1 MRLLDATPF
10 TEHSGEVAF
19 RGERVRIRPNQ
30 IIAWVS
36 MTIHRVL
43 EPNPAAVPFPV
54 IVDTGHTHS
63 FSIQERHLIE
73 WAGLRQDALFQI
85 GTIREGTDRLP
96 LQAVN
101 LWVHP
106 NNAGTREVSDRPPY
120 FLSATTGVA
129 VYSARNFPR
138 LPLLGLRAIAENNL
152 ILRADGKKR
161 LATLRTAL
169 RWWPFS

>member
-1 MRLLDATPF
+1 MRLLDRTPF

-19 RGERVRIRPNQ
+19 RRERVRIRSNQ

-36 MTIHRVL
+36 ITTHRVL

-73 WAGLRQDALFQI
+73 WAGLHLDALFQI

-101 LWVHP
+101 LWGP
-106 NNAGTREVSDRPPY
+106 SERSRDAG
-120 FLSATTGVA
+120 GV
-129 VYSARNFPR
+129 
-138 LPLLGLRAIAENNL
+138 
-152 ILRADGKKR
+152 
-161 LATLRTAL
+161 
-169 RWWPFS
+169 

>member
-1 MRLLDATPF
+1 MRLLDRTPF

-19 RGERVRIRPNQ
+19 RRERVRIRSNQ

-43 EPNPAAVPFPV
+43 EPNPSAVPFPV

-73 WAGLRQDALFQI
+73 WAGLRLDDLFQI

-96 LQAVN
+96 LHAVN

-106 NNAGTREVSDRPPY
+106 NVTGTREVSGRPPH
-120 FLSATTGVA
+120 LLAATTGIA
-129 VYSARNFPR
+129 VYPTGNFPR
-138 LPLLGLRAIAENNL
+138 LPLLGLRVIAENKL
-152 ILRADGKKR
+152 ILKADGKKR
-161 LATLRTAL
+161 MATLRMSR
-169 RWWPFS
+169 RWWLFS